1 MTQVSSS
8 SLTPWWQQPL
18 WIRVLPFVGFLML
31 TSLQGSFGE
40 SSIYWV
46 YVLKTVVGC
55 FLLAFMWPKVAEM
68 RWSCSPEAIA
78 VGFLCF
84 IVWVGLDGF
93 YPRLDEVFDSN
104 RASEPDGYWN
114 PLAFFEASP
123 SIAWL
128 VIGVRILG
136 SALIVP
142 PLEEVFY
149 RSTVYRYIIDPKIE
163 SVGLGQ
169 FHGKAFL
176 GTCLL
181 FGLVHQEWLAGVIC
195 GIAFQWLVL
204 RKQRLGDA
212 ISAHAITNLLLGLS
226 VVGTKSWRFW

>member
-1 MTQVSSS
+1 
-8 SLTPWWQQPL
+8 
-18 WIRVLPFVGFLML
+18 
-31 TSLQGSFGE
+31 
-40 SSIYWV
+40 
-46 YVLKTVVGC
+46 
-55 FLLAFMWPKVAEM
+55 MWPKVAEM

-163 SVGLGQ
+163 SVGLG
-169 FHGKAFL
+169 
-176 GTCLL
+176 
-181 FGLVHQEWLAGVIC
+181 
-195 GIAFQWLVL
+195 
-204 RKQRLGDA
+204 A
-212 ISAHAITNLLLGLS
+212 ISRQGFSRDRLALWSGPSGMASRRYLRDRIP
-226 VVGTKSWRFW
+226 VVGAA